1 MKEMRGSRSRRG
13 VALVAVVA
21 ASVVAFASLGGVG
34 LAQSAVGLAQYQY
47 GKKVTIC
54 HKGKN
59 TIRISTRAW
68 PAHKRHGDTLGTC
81 AAAKKKAH
89 AKAHAK
95 KAHAKAHAKK
105 EHAKKH
111 AKKAKSGG
119 EHGKKA
125 EQSSTPAAAPRPL
138 PPPGRT
144 RATARAARAPT
155 RARAVRARTRAEST
169 RADPSPHMTN
179 FEGCP
184 VSAGRP
190 SVVHD
195 GVSGVRRRSQVSI
208 AAATRRAAA
217 GASGRSPWRKKA
229 NVSTFAF
236 VNRRTRAAIS
246 SSWSGWYWSSR

>member
-1 MKEMRGSRSRRG
+1 MHHAPGGCIIESDKRCELEAYMKEMRGNRSRRG

-59 TIRISTRAW
+59 TIRISVRAW

-89 AKAHAK
+89 AKK
-95 KAHAKAHAKK
+95 EHAKK

-111 AKKAKSGG
+111 HGKSGG

-125 EQSSTPAAAPRPL
+125 EHSSESAAAP
-138 PPPGRT
+138 T
-144 RATARAARAPT
+144 SATTAGNDKGNGQ
-155 RARAVRARTRAEST
+155 SGKS
-169 RADPSPHMTN
+169 ADKN
-179 FEGCP
+179 Q
-184 VSAGRP
+184 
-190 SVVHD
+190 
-195 GVSGVRRRSQVSI
+195 SGKNKDKGGKHQD
-208 AAATRRAAA
+208 
-217 GASGRSPWRKKA
+217 
-229 NVSTFAF
+229 
-236 VNRRTRAAIS
+236 
-246 SSWSGWYWSSR
+246 